1 MRFLLDTNI
10 VSDLIRNPQGRVMS
24 WIRAVGEDAIG
35 TSIVVAAELRYGVRK
50 RGSVRLS
57 AQLDAI
63 LDVLEIYPFE
73 SPADAIYGDIRVQ
86 LEKKKGTP
94 IGGNDLLI
102 AAHTLALNCTLVT
115 NNQREFS
122 RIEGLDLRNW
132 LVEAP
137 GAE

>member
-10 VSDLIRNPQGRVMS
+10 VSDLIRNPHGRVTA
-24 WIRAVGEDAIG
+24 WIRAVGEDAVG
-35 TSIVVAAELRYGVRK
+35 TSIVVAAELRYGARK

-63 LDVLEIYPFE
+63 LDVLEIYTFE

-86 LEKKKGTP
+86 LEGKGTP

-102 AAHTLALNCTLVT
+102 AAHALALNCTLVT

-132 LVEAP
+132 LIETP

>member
-1 MRFLLDTNI
+1 MRFLFDTNI
-10 VSDLIRNPQGRVMS
+10 VSDLIRKPQGRVMA
-24 WIRAVGEDAIG
+24 WIRAVGEDAVG
-35 TSIVVAAELRYGVRK
+35 TSIVVAAELRYGARK

-86 LEKKKGTP
+86 LEKKGTP

-102 AAHTLALNCTLVT
+102 AAHALALNCTLVT
-115 NNQREFS
+115 NNQREFI